1 MSDEP
6 AQARANAHDS
16 LATWL
21 FGLVGLGD
29 MGVGALVLA
38 YPPLLGWLIGRTLD
52 PGGEIAARLL
62 GCAALA
68 LGSGWWLARHQPTAR
83 GALLAGLLVYNV
95 GAGVVF
101 LSAALLA
108 AAPVVPGLIALLH
121 LGIGV
126 VAVRVGTKV
135 Q

>member
-52 PGGEIAARLL
+52 PGT
-62 GCAALA
+62 C
-68 LGSGWWLARHQPTAR
+68 TA
-83 GALLAGLLVYNV
+83 G
-95 GAGVVF
+95 
-101 LSAALLA
+101 
-108 AAPVVPGLIALLH
+108 
-121 LGIGV
+121 
-126 VAVRVGTKV
+126 AVRT
-135 Q
+135 